1 MGYSEA
7 FKLQVV
13 MEYEEGG
20 VSVLALQRKY
30 KIGGNETIT
39 KWIKR
44 YGKNGLGSVKTEQDD
59 EVRVNDRLTNIVLKK
74 ELEEARLKIAALEAL
89 VEASSKHTGIDLKK
103 KFGGKR

>member
-13 MEYEEGG
+13 MEYEKGG

-30 KIGGNETIT
+30 NIGGNETIT
-39 KWIKR
+39 KWVNR
-44 YGKNGLGSVKTEQDD
+44 YGKNGLGSVETDQDD
-59 EVRVNDRLTNIVLKK
+59 NVRVNDRLTNIVLKK

>member
-1 MGYSEA
+1 MGYSES

-13 MEYEEGG
+13 MEYEDGKASIIG
-20 VSVLALQRKY
+20 LQRKY
-30 KIGGNETIT
+30 NIGGNTTIT
-39 KWIKR
+39 KWVRK
-44 YGKNGLGSVKTEQDD
+44 YGKSGLGSVKMEEDSS
-59 EVRVNDRLTNIVLKK
+59 VRVNDRLTNIVLKN